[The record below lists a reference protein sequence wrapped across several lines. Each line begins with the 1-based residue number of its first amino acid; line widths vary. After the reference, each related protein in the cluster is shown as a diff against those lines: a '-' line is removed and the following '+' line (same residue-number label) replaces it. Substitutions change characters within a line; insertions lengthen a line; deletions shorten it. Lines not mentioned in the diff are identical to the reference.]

1 MDQWILSFTNS
12 LIAFVSK
19 EMKEYHLYTVVS
31 PLVNYFDTLT
41 NTYIRLNRSRI
52 KGTTK
57 MVNSKE
63 DQLLAIS
70 TLIHVILQI
79 TRLMAPFTPFF
90 SEYMWQKLKNL
101 VYLNILILETR
112 IQKSFK
118 IILAKVRKFRP
129 QITPLLF

>member
-12 LIAFVSK
+12 LVAFVSK
-19 EMKEYHLYTVVS
+19 EMKEYRLYTVVS

-57 MVNSKE
+57 ENSKE
-63 DQLLAIS
+63 DQLFAMS
-70 TLIHVILQI
+70 TVVHVILQI

-90 SEYMWQKLKNL
+90 SEYMWQKLRKL
-101 VYLNILILETR
+101 VNFLLNYC
-112 IQKSFK
+112 FG
-118 IILAKVRKFRP
+118 
-129 QITPLLF
+129 